1 MMRLFFLLI
10 IPLLYYYKREFDSCL
25 ARYSKNPKALMTLFV
40 IVIFALTLRIG
51 HTTYRLSKSSYNME
65 DIAHVHLRAI
75 PLLFVQHKN
84 PYSEPI
90 DHYPVESSKGTVDYA
105 ALKYPPLGMF
115 YYAPFVALFGDKGIY
130 VGNALL
136 YFFVAFLIYQGLLVF
151 SRFHAYLG
159 LLFFLASDFYFRL
172 AMNRG
177 TNDFLPTICMLLGM
191 IALKQNKST
200 ASGFMFGLSLL
211 AKQFPVGVVL
221 MICLFQKHWRVVLV
235 SGLVFCV
242 GVFPFLIWD
251 HKGFIENVVIF
262 NLVRPVRGSSILQNF
277 SQPLQ
282 IVIPLVGIILVGLL
296 AFLGNWQKLFRITQ
310 GWFFLVVAFL
320 IFLLTSKMTPY
331 HYFVWVLP
339 FLILY
344 FISPSQDSEENPTKN
359 VC

>member
-1 MMRLFFLLI
+1 M
-10 IPLLYYYKREFDSCL
+10 
-25 ARYSKNPKALMTLFV
+25 
-40 IVIFALTLRIG
+40 
-51 HTTYRLSKSSYNME
+51 
-65 DIAHVHLRAI
+65 
-75 PLLFVQHKN
+75 
-84 PYSEPI
+84 
-90 DHYPVESSKGTVDYA
+90 
-105 ALKYPPLGMF
+105 
-115 YYAPFVALFGDKGIY
+115 
-130 VGNALL
+130 
-136 YFFVAFLIYQGLLVF
+136 
-151 SRFHAYLG
+151 
-159 LLFFLASDFYFRL
+159 
-172 AMNRG
+172 
-177 TNDFLPTICMLLGM
+177 
-191 IALKQNKST
+191 
-200 ASGFMFGLSLL
+200 
-211 AKQFPVGVVL
+211 
-221 MICLFQKHWRVVLV
+221 V